1 MSADTTQNRLLAE
14 AYDNPLIE
22 ADGPQQNPGELA
34 NWPMLK
40 VAYRTDQDRI
50 ASLLPPGLEPDD
62 SSLVLLTFYNL
73 PIQNAPEYGI
83 AINVAANRKG
93 VAGEYTLGIGINQE
107 TVIFPSKERWGQP
120 KFHAETAYWRLG
132 NVVEARTTHY
142 GHTFAEF
149 VGTVVGQQEPL
160 PEAEQREFWVKY
172 MRDCDLTP
180 GRYDFEPHFVDV
192 YSKFGTAHLEKVEGE
207 LILRESKWDPI
218 ATLLPMRA
226 QVSAHLWTPIFL
238 DRKITLGDPI
248 DPDKFWPYADTIG
261 GSRWPGENGAPPA
274 V

>member
-40 VAYRTDQDRI
+40 VAYRTDKDRI
-50 ASLLPPGLEPDD
+50 AALLPPGLEPDD

-120 KFHAETAYWRLG
+120 KFHAETAY
-132 NVVEARTTHY
+132 
-142 GHTFAEF
+142 
-149 VGTVVGQQEPL
+149 
-160 PEAEQREFWVKY
+160 
-172 MRDCDLTP
+172 
-180 GRYDFEPHFVDV
+180 
-192 YSKFGTAHLEKVEGE
+192 
-207 LILRESKWDPI
+207 
-218 ATLLPMRA
+218 
-226 QVSAHLWTPIFL
+226 
-238 DRKITLGDPI
+238 
-248 DPDKFWPYADTIG
+248 
-261 GSRWPGENGAPPA
+261 
-274 V
+274 